1 MDGTMIEAVKNSQ
14 ILANP
19 EDMNDLIEG
28 MADAR
33 IVLLGEATH
42 GTSEFYS
49 WRTEITRRLMEEKG
63 FSLIGVEGDW
73 SACYRTNLYI
83 TGRSDENLLP
93 ATVLHES
100 FERWPAWMWANW
112 EIASLVQWLRDYNL
126 SGPQVQRQVK
136 FYGLDP
142 YGLWE
147 SLEEISGYLA
157 RVDPQSAQA
166 AREAYE
172 CFEPYRG
179 LEEYYASARHL
190 VPDSCRDEVI
200 ALLRQV
206 LERSREYPEDEDSQL
221 HVRQNA
227 LVIANAG
234 NYYTQF
240 LAGGA
245 SAWNVRDRRMAES
258 IENILK
264 HHDGKHHSRS
274 KMIVWAHN
282 THIGDARATDM
293 VRYGMVNIGQLL
305 REDFPG
311 EVKIVGFDSYQGQVL
326 AARTWDGL
334 MESLELPEARPG
346 SWEHLFRQGG
356 PENRVIVLDNTFC
369 VEKGQRAVGVVYH
382 PEAEAGNY
390 VPTVLSER
398 YDYLVFVNRS
408 QALHPLAARYV
419 SRGVPETYP
428 SGV

>member
-1 MDGTMIEAVKNSQ
+1 MACGNRSRRSAATWREWI
-14 ILANP
+14 P
-19 EDMNDLIEG
+19 E
-28 MADAR
+28 
-33 IVLLGEATH
+33 
-42 GTSEFYS
+42 
-49 WRTEITRRLMEEKG
+49 
-63 FSLIGVEGDW
+63 
-73 SACYRTNLYI
+73 
-83 TGRSDENLLP
+83 
-93 ATVLHES
+93 
-100 FERWPAWMWANW
+100 
-112 EIASLVQWLRDYNL
+112 
-126 SGPQVQRQVK
+126 
-136 FYGLDP
+136 
-142 YGLWE
+142 
-147 SLEEISGYLA
+147 
-157 RVDPQSAQA
+157 SAQA

-245 SAWNVRDRRMAES
+245 SSWNVRDRHMVES

-334 MESLELPEARPG
+334 MENLELPEARPG

-356 PENRVIVLDNTFC
+356 PENRVIVLDDTFC
-369 VEKGQRAVGVVYH
+369 VERRATRGRRGL
-382 PEAEAGNY
+382 P
-390 VPTVLSER
+390 
-398 YDYLVFVNRS
+398 
-408 QALHPLAARYV
+408 
-419 SRGVPETYP
+419 SRGGGGQLRSYHSLGAVRLPGLHQQIAGSAPAGSPVCVPEECPKPTRQGYDP
-428 SGV
+428 PGLWEFLHTPATGPASGPR